1 MTGISAGEP
10 ARGAEPLREGNEERS
25 DEFSCEGI
33 KVGYDSVPITDEE
46 LMMRVRDDDMD
57 AYDVLVKRYEK
68 RLLNFIYRLLQGL
81 DEAEDLFQE
90 TFLRVFRSRKRYR
103 AKANFSTWLYTIASN
118 LCMDRLRKSGRQ
130 KTTSLDQAFQGRVS
144 KYDVL
149 PDYSLAPDVVMEREE
164 LQIEIQTALSSL
176 PVHQRIVVIMSEYE
190 GLKYFQIATALGCS
204 VGTVKS
210 RVHRARKQLKQVL
223 SKFIFDEEKVK

>member
-1 MTGISAGEP
+1 MS
-10 ARGAEPLREGNEERS
+10 
-25 DEFSCEGI
+25 
-33 KVGYDSVPITDEE
+33 YDSVPITDEE

-57 AYDVLVKRYEK
+57 AYDLLIKRYEK

-103 AKANFSTWLYTIASN
+103 AKANFSTWLYRIASN
-118 LCMDRLRKSGRQ
+118 LCIDRLRKSGRQ

-144 KYDVL
+144 RYDVL

-190 GLKYFQIATALGCS
+190 GLNYSQIATALGCS

-210 RVHRARKQLKQVL
+210 RVHRARKQLKQHKKL
-223 SKFIFDEEKVK
+223 PKKQKQQDSQ

>member
-1 MTGISAGEP
+1 M
-10 ARGAEPLREGNEERS
+10 
-25 DEFSCEGI
+25 
-33 KVGYDSVPITDEE
+33 GYDSVPITDEE

-57 AYDVLVKRYEK
+57 AYDLLIKRYEK

-103 AKANFSTWLYTIASN
+103 AKANFSTWLYRIASN
-118 LCMDRLRKSGRQ
+118 LCIDRLRKSGRQ
-130 KTTSLDQAFQGRVS
+130 KTTSLDQELQNGRS
-144 KYDVL
+144 RYDVL

-176 PVHQRIVVIMSEYE
+176 PVHQRIVVIMSEYQ
-190 GLKYFQIATALGCS
+190 GLNYFQIATALGCS